1 MASKCKKLGYAM
13 VLILGTSNAFAAN
26 IRAVTE
32 LFSPFQMYDAS
43 GSLTGCATELVR
55 QLVQETGD
63 SLTIDVMPWSLAY
76 QYAVSTPGTFIFSIG
91 RNEQREPLF
100 HWIGNIAR
108 ENLYFWTLSNSGIA
122 KGEDILAFRD
132 YRIAV
137 VKDATTHQYL
147 SNQGFQNLYLMSSTE
162 SNIDESSRV
171 RMLLKGRADI
181 MIASSDHMQNAIASL
196 GMPERSLQVVYRAK
210 ELDTNLNF
218 AISAP
223 ADEQMVAEY
232 QIAFQQLNAPKK
244 IQQCVNQWQ

>member
-1 MASKCKKLGYAM
+1 MKYLSIRMTCLLLT
-13 VLILGTSNAFAAN
+13 LISSSVVHAAN

-32 LFSPFQMYDAS
+32 LFSPFQMYDES

-55 QLVQETGD
+55 QLVQENGD
-63 SLTIDVMPWSLAY
+63 TLTIDVMPWSLAY

-108 ENLYFWTLSNSGIA
+108 ETLYFWTLSNSGIA
-122 KGEDILAFRD
+122 RGEDIRDFRH

-196 GMPERSLQVVYRAK
+196 GMPERSLEVVYRAQ
-210 ELDTNLNF
+210 ELDTNLNI

-223 ADEQMVAEY
+223 TDEQIVAKY
-232 QIAFQQLNAPKK
+232 QLAFQKLEGPKQV
-244 IQQCVNQWQ
+244 QQCVKQWQ

>member
-1 MASKCKKLGYAM
+1 MKY
-13 VLILGTSNAFAAN
+13 TSIRVACLLVTLVCPPIVHATN

-32 LFSPFQMYDAS
+32 LFSPFQMYDES
-43 GSLTGCATELVR
+43 GRLTGCTTELVR
-55 QLVQETGD
+55 QLVQENGD
-63 SLTIDVMPWSLAY
+63 TLTIDVMPWSLAY

-100 HWIGNIAR
+100 HWIGSIAR

-122 KGEDILAFRD
+122 TGDNIRDFRE

-147 SNQGFQNLYLMSSTE
+147 AKHGFQNLYLMSSTE

-181 MIASSDHMQNAIASL
+181 MIASSDHMHNAIASL
-196 GMPERSLQVVYRAK
+196 GMPERSLQVVYRAR
-210 ELDTNLNF
+210 ELDTNLNI
-218 AISAP
+218 AVSAP
-223 ADEQMVAEY
+223 ANEQVVANY
-232 QIAFQQLNAPKK
+232 QLAFQQLDAPKQ
-244 IQQCVNQWQ
+244 IQQCVNQWK